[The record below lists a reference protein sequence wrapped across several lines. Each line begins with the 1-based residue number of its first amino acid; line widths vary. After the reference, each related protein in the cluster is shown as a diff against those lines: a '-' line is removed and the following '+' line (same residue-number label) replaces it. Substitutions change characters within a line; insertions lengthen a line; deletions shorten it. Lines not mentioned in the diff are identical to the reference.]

1 MNLHRQLH
9 ADGVC
14 VLTFDRAESS
24 ANIFDRATLAELAE
38 HLTFIE
44 KADSGVKG
52 LVLTSAKAA
61 IFVAGADL
69 YSVKKMNA
77 EELREFI
84 TAGQEVFTR
93 IANLP
98 IPSVAAIHGVAVGG
112 GCEVALACDWR
123 VASPDSA
130 TKIGLPETQLGILPA
145 WGGCTRLPKLLGVP
159 RALEII
165 LGGKT
170 LAAKHALKVGLVDE
184 LASREYLLRAARELL
199 GRGKRSFDLLHSAP
213 VNAVVDAVIAPKVR
227 KATAAKTHGHYPA
240 IEKAQEVVMQCA
252 KDWREADSL
261 AREREAIGELIAS
274 DSTRQLLNLFFLQ
287 ERAKKLAVGKPEA
300 GSRKPD
306 VQSVAVIG
314 AGVMGSGIAQW
325 LSTRGVKVILRD
337 VDAARVAVG
346 MGHVAKLYAA
356 GVKRRV
362 FNEREAR
369 RGMEL
374 ISPTPVEV
382 PMPRVDLVIEAA
394 VEKMEI
400 KKTIFRRLDE
410 LVRED
415 CVLATNTSAL
425 SISELASAT
434 KHPVR
439 VVGIHFFNPVHRMQ
453 LVEVVTGKDT
463 APDTAQ
469 RALRFVQKIGKLPVL
484 VKDSPGFLVNRILLP
499 YMIEAGT
506 LFAQGASVEAIDSA
520 MIDFGMPMGPLAL
533 CDEVGID
540 IALDVAQTLAGAF
553 PGWMRV
559 PEILPKMIAAGL
571 LGKKAGKGFF
581 LHRKDEE
588 PVENPEVA
596 PLRTGGSAATLD
608 TEALRNRMVLLMVN
622 EAARC
627 LEEGIAAEPADVD
640 FAMVMGTGWA
650 PFRGGPLRYADR
662 LGAAHVATQLTRL
675 SETAGPH
682 FTPCARLADAIK
694 HPRRF
699 YEE

>member
-1 MNLHRQLH
+1 MNIHRQLH

-44 KADSGVKG
+44 QPDSGVKG
-52 LVLTSAKAA
+52 LILTSTKDA

-77 EELREFI
+77 DELKEFI
-84 TAGQEVFTR
+84 TAGQEAFTR
-93 IANLP
+93 IAHLP

-123 VASPDSA
+123 VASPDRA

-159 RALEII
+159 GALDII

-170 LAAKHALKVGLVDE
+170 LVAKHALKVGLIDE

-199 GRGKRSFDLLHSAP
+199 GRGKRSHDLLHSAP
-213 VNAVVDAVIAPKVR
+213 VNAVVDAVIASKVR
-227 KATAAKTHGHYPA
+227 KTTAAKTHGHYPA

-261 AREREAIGELIAS
+261 ARERDAIGELIAT

-287 ERAKKLAVGKPEA
+287 ERAKKLTVVKTEDRGQKTEVKSA
-300 GSRKPD
+300 
-306 VQSVAVIG
+306 AVIG

-325 LSTRGVKVILRD
+325 LTTRGVHVILRD
-337 VDAARVAVG
+337 VDAQRVAAG
-346 MGHVAKLYAA
+346 MAHVAKLYAA
-356 GVKRRV
+356 GVKRRI

-374 ISPTPVEV
+374 ISPAPTEV
-382 PMPRVDLVIEAA
+382 PMQGVDLVIEAA

-453 LVEVVTGKDT
+453 LVEVVTGRDT
-463 APDTAQ
+463 APETAQ
-469 RALRFVQKIGKLPVL
+469 RALRLVQKIGKLPVL

-506 LFAQGASVEAIDSA
+506 LFAQGASASAIDGA

-540 IALDVAQTLAGAF
+540 IADDVARTLAAAF
-553 PGWMRV
+553 PKWMHT
-559 PEILPKMIAAGL
+559 PDILPKMIAAGL
-571 LGKKAGKGFF
+571 LGKKAGKGFYV
-581 LHRKDEE
+581 HGYGDT
-588 PVENPEVA
+588 PAENPEVV
-596 PLRTGGSAATLD
+596 PMQTGIAAATLD
-608 TEALRNRMVLLMVN
+608 ADALKNRMVLLMIN

-627 LEEGIAAEPADVD
+627 LEEGVAAEPADVD

-675 SETAGPH
+675 AETVGPH
-682 FTPCARLADAIK
+682 FAPCSRLADAIK

-699 YEE
+699 YED